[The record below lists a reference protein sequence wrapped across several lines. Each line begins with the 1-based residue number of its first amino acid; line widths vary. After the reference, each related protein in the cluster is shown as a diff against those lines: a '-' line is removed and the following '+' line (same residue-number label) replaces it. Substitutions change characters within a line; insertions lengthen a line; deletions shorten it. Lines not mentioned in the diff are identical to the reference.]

1 MEVDK
6 HVKFKSP
13 KRMQV
18 EFISNNIDVMTHDRL
33 SSVALALVATT
44 DEPQNEERMT
54 RQIKIFTVLNFYK
67 TRFLIKI
74 LRN

>member
-1 MEVDK
+1 
-6 HVKFKSP
+6 
-13 KRMQV
+13 MQV

-54 RQIKIFTVLNFYK
+54 RQIKIITVLNFYK
-67 TRFLIKI
+67 TL
-74 LRN
+74 